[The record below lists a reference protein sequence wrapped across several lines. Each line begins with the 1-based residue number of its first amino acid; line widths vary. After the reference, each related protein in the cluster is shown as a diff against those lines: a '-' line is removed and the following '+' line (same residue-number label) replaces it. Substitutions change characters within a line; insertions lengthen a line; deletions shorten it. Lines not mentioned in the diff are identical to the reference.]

1 MIVGAQSDFQ
11 ISPSVDLSVVIPI
24 YNERGNLQPL
34 VEELLD
40 VLLTIAKAVEIIL
53 VDDGSVD
60 GSFDVMKE
68 IKRDEDQLILVRLE
82 RHRGQSDALAAG
94 FELASGSVI
103 VTMDGDC
110 QNDPRDIPVLLESL
124 RTFDMVC
131 GMRTKRAHWHSFTRY
146 ASARIAAVVRMFALR
161 DGIRDSTA
169 PLKVFKSSTIRDI
182 PYFKGFHRF
191 LPNIASM
198 NGLRVLELPIN
209 HRPRKHGKSKYGI
222 RNRIFKTSLDMLGVL
237 WLFKRRI
244 DFQIKEIIR

>member
-1 MIVGAQSDFQ
+1 MIVGGQSDSQ
-11 ISPSVDLSVVIPI
+11 ISQSVDLSVVIPI

-34 VEELLD
+34 VEELLN
-40 VLLTIAKAVEIIL
+40 VLETISKTVEIIL

-68 IKRDEDQLILVRLE
+68 IKRDGDPLILVRLE

-94 FELASGSVI
+94 FELARGRVI

-110 QNDPRDIPVLLESL
+110 QNDPHDIPVLLESL
-124 RTFDMVC
+124 QAFDMVC

-146 ASARIAAVVRMFALR
+146 ASARIASAVRMFALR

-169 PLKVFKSSTIRDI
+169 PLKVFKSGTIHDI
-182 PYFKGFHRF
+182 SYFKGFHRF

-198 NGLRVLELPIN
+198 NGLRVLEVPVD
-209 HRPRKHGKSKYGI
+209 HRPRRYGKSKYGI
-222 RNRIFKTSLDMLGVL
+222 RNRIFKTSLDILGVL
-237 WLFKRRI
+237 WLLNRRI
-244 DFQIKEIIR
+244 DYQIKEIIR